1 MIERLYESHTYSM
14 WLAEIVYHVA
24 FRYKKPHARLL
35 NVRAVRQSLSWSTQW
50 RLPGSAPAGPELPTV
65 QRGGGLKH
73 AAFTLNVI
81 QAPCRTERHSGCVS
95 TNSNSDFV
103 QQQQKVFLSLR
114 INSITFGKF
123 YTHLTSSKLC
133 FQVKELISSA

>member
-50 RLPGSAPAGPELPTV
+50 GLPGSAPAGPELPTV

-73 AAFTLNVI
+73 AAFTLDVI
-81 QAPCRTERHSGCVS
+81 QAPCPDRTPQR
-95 TNSNSDFV
+95 
-103 QQQQKVFLSLR
+103 
-114 INSITFGKF
+114 
-123 YTHLTSSKLC
+123 LC
-133 FQVKELISSA
+133 FNQ